1 MMIADFQPA
10 DYALCSVAV
19 IMSVTGLFRGFSGSL
34 AFLAAVAA
42 SVATVV
48 FAWPRSGLMT
58 DVMWMR
64 VGGVLVLTLVV
75 FGIVRIIVKKTV
87 NGLLAQPTD
96 ALMGFLIGA
105 ASALLILAAWAF
117 SGVYLEYSTLATRLS
132 RVITAYGL

>member
-1 MMIADFQPA
+1 
-10 DYALCSVAV
+10 
-19 IMSVTGLFRGFSGSL
+19 MSVTGLFRGFSGSL

-48 FAWPRSGLMT
+48 FAWPRSGLIT

-64 VGGVLVLTLVV
+64 VGGGLVLTLVV